1 MKKFYK
7 KDDEDVID
15 INLEKIKGSARKIFA
30 IAVTVII
37 ALILLLNSFYVLEN
51 KENAVILRFGKI
63 SSVVTDAGLHFK
75 IPLIEQVEKVDVQS
89 VYSMEYGFRTAKK
102 GTEYSQP
109 VYEDYKEEATVIV
122 DASNNNASI
131 VLISIIVEY
140 KKADAEK
147 YLFNVDDVEGTLRLA
162 LEDVVRT
169 TLQSFTLDDA
179 KNRKEDIGKNIKPLL
194 QKKMDDYDSGV
205 LITSART
212 QNVEFLPNV
221 ENAYQQKE
229 NANQYK
235 NSKQEEADKYLNTVI
250 PQAEA
255 EAAKLREEA
264 SGYKAERLAN
274 ARAAVAE
281 FNALYEEYKNNPNV
295 LKEKYYIEAMS
306 VFLKN
311 NKVVVDLSANGD
323 IYKFYNFDENNL
335 VKEQIDSIQ
344 N

>member
-15 INLEKIKGSARKIFA
+15 INLEKIKGSARKIVA

-51 KENAVILRFGKI
+51 KENGVILRFGKI
-63 SSVVTDAGLHFK
+63 TNVVSDAGLHFK
-75 IPLIEQVEKVDVQS
+75 IPLIEQVKKVDVKT
-89 VYSMEYGFRTAKK
+89 VYSMEYGYRTIKK

-109 VYEDYKEEATVIV
+109 VYEDEEDEATVIV
-122 DASNNNASI
+122 DAANNNASI
-131 VLISIIVEY
+131 ALINIMVQY

-162 LEDVVRT
+162 LEDSVRT
-169 TLQSFTLDDA
+169 VLQSFTLDDA
-179 KNRKEDIGKNIKPLL
+179 KTRKEDIDKEIRPIL
-194 QKKMDDYDSGV
+194 QKKMDDYLSGIE
-205 LITSART
+205 ITSVRT
-212 QNVEFLPNV
+212 QNVEFMPNV

-235 NSKQEEADKYLNTVI
+235 NGKQEEADKYLNTVI